1 MSYLNRTPNW
11 RWCEVSDT
19 TLNGLVT
26 PSEEAP
32 IPHRWECSLRD
43 LEGRP
48 AAPKGIYI
56 HVPYCATRC
65 GYCDF
70 NTYTPREID
79 LAASDYARLAVREI
93 EMAGSLWQPG
103 GVDTVF
109 IGGGTPTL
117 LSTDDIAAV
126 ITAVTTVF
134 TLAPGAEVTIEAN
147 PDSVDERSLAALLD
161 AGVTRVSF
169 GVQSLAPH
177 VLEVLERTHTP
188 GSALAAIE
196 RARTVGFRHISA
208 DLIYATPGETDVDL
222 ESSVRAVL
230 EAGVDHL
237 SAYSLIVEPG
247 TRLAQRVHRGEVP
260 APDDDVA
267 AERYAL
273 IDHIAREAGL
283 EWYEVSNWA
292 RPGGECRH
300 NLGYWRGG
308 DWWAIGPGAHGH
320 LAGADRA
327 VRWWNVKH
335 PASYGRE
342 VAQGCAPIAGFEELD
357 ADMRR
362 IESTMLGL
370 RLREGIPMDLIPA
383 EQRSNLDDLL
393 TRGWVTLD
401 DACLRLTDAGRL
413 LADRVVRELT

>member
-1 MSYLNRTPNW
+1 MVN
-11 RWCEVSDT
+11 DT
-19 TLNGLVT
+19 VLDGPGSGDSTTTVT
-26 PSEEAP
+26 DWEDLIGQVMHDRSAP
-32 IPHRWECSLRD
+32 VTVRPH
-43 LEGRP
+43 GV
-48 AAPKGIYI
+48 YI

-79 LAASDYARLAVREI
+79 LAASDYTDLAVREI
-93 EMAGSLWQPG
+93 EISRSLWHPG
-103 GVDTVF
+103 EVDTVF

-117 LSTDDIAAV
+117 LAPDDIAKV
-126 ITAVTTVF
+126 ITAIRTVF

-147 PDSVDERSLAALLD
+147 PDSVDESSLTALLE

-188 GSALAAIE
+188 GRALAVIE
-196 RARTVGFRHISA
+196 RARAVGFKHISA
-208 DLIYATPGETDVDL
+208 DLIYATPGETDIDL

-230 EAGVDHL
+230 DAGVDHL

-247 TRLAQRVHRGEVP
+247 TRLAQRVRRGEVL

-267 AERYAL
+267 AERYAV
-273 IDHIAREAGL
+273 IDHVAREAGL

-308 DWWAIGPGAHGH
+308 DWWAVGPGAHGH
-320 LAGADRA
+320 LAGDGRS

-335 PASYGRE
+335 PAAYGRQ
-342 VAQGCAPIAGFEELD
+342 VAQGYAPIAGFEELD
-357 ADMRR
+357 ADVRR

-370 RLREGIPMDLIPA
+370 RLREGIPRDLISDDRRCA
-383 EQRSNLDDLL
+383 IDDLVS
-393 TRGWVTLD
+393 RGWVTLD
-401 DACLRLTDAGRL
+401 DARVQLTDAGRL